1 MELEGG
7 SAQPLGDTDPPVPG
21 QMMGWTRAS
30 DVDLVARL
38 KAGDPQAFEEALA
51 RYQVK
56 IYSLA
61 RGLTHNDEDA
71 QDVLQDTFLCIFK
84 SIKSFK
90 GDSSLSTWIYRV
102 TVNAALMQM
111 RKRRK
116 EGQTVSIEDYLPR
129 FDDDGHRV
137 AVVPDWHPLVDQL
150 LMNKEL
156 GGLLR
161 DWIAA
166 LHPDYRTVFVMRD
179 QEEMSNEEVARV
191 LGLTVAA
198 VKSRL
203 HRARLYLRER
213 AKRYVYSSGRGR
225 AIPAAER

>member
-1 MELEGG
+1 MPTEIS
-7 SAQPLGDTDPPVPG
+7 SAQEVRRPSPGAVGSIAGFPPS
-21 QMMGWTRAS
+21 S
-30 DVDLVARL
+30 DADLVPRL
-38 KAGDPQAFEEALA
+38 KAGDPQAFEEILG

-56 IYSLA
+56 IHSLA
-61 RGLTHNDEDA
+61 RGLMRNDDDA
-71 QDVLQDTFLCIFK
+71 QDVLQDTFLSLFK
-84 SIKSFK
+84 NIRSFK
-90 GDSSLSTWIYRV
+90 GDASLSTWIYRV
-102 TVNAALMQM
+102 AVNAALMKM

-116 EGQTVSIEDYLPR
+116 EGRAIPIEEYMPE

-137 AVVPDWHPLVDQL
+137 AVVPDWHPLVDQML
-150 LMNKEL
+150 LNKEL

-161 DWIAA
+161 EWIAA

-179 QEEMSNEEVARV
+179 QEEMSNEEVAKV

-213 AKRYVYSSGRGR
+213 AKRYVYSGGR
-225 AIPAAER
+225 

>member
-1 MELEGG
+1 MEVEGD
-7 SAQPLGDTDPPVPG
+7 SAQRFRGADPTAPG
-21 QMMGWTRAS
+21 QMMGWARAS
-30 DVDLVARL
+30 DADIVARL
-38 KAGDPQAFEEALA
+38 KAGDPRAFEEVLG

-61 RGLTHNDEDA
+61 RGLTRNDEDA
-71 QDVLQDTFLCIFK
+71 QDVLQDTFLSIFK

-116 EGQTVSIEDYLPR
+116 ERQTVPIEDYLPR

-137 AVVPDWHPLVDQL
+137 AVVPDWYPLVDQL

-166 LHPDYRTVFVMRD
+166 LHADYRTVFVMRD
-179 QEEMSNEEVARV
+179 QEEMSTEEVASV

-203 HRARLYLRER
+203 QRARLYLRER
-213 AKRYVYSSGRGR
+213 AKRYVYSGGR
-225 AIPAAER
+225 

>member
-1 MELEGG
+1 MEASG
-7 SAQPLGDTDPPVPG
+7 AQNIRGAVPTTFG
-21 QMMGWTRAS
+21 QVMGFTPTS
-30 DVDLVARL
+30 DADLVSRL
-38 KAGDPQAFEEALA
+38 KAGDNQAFEEILR

-56 IYSLA
+56 IHSLA
-61 RGLTHNDEDA
+61 RGLTRNDEDA
-71 QDVLQDTFLCIFK
+71 QDVLQDAFLSIFK
-84 SIKSFK
+84 NIKSFK
-90 GDSSLSTWIYRV
+90 GVSSLSTWIYRV
-102 TVNAALMQM
+102 TVNAALMRM
-111 RKRRK
+111 RKRKK
-116 EGQTVSIEDYLPR
+116 EGRAIPIEDYMPE

-137 AVVPDWHPLVDQL
+137 AVVPDWHPLVDQM

-161 DWIAA
+161 QWIAA

-179 QEEMSNEEVARV
+179 QEEMSNEEVARI

-213 AKRYVYSSGRGR
+213 AKRYVYSGGR
-225 AIPAAER
+225 